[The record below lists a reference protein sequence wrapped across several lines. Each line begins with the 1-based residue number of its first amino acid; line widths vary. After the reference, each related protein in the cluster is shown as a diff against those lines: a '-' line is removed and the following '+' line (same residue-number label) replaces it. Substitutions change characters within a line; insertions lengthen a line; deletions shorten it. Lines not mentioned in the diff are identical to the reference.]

1 MTLTFSKEPKTAFLF
16 PGQGAQIVGMGRDLF
31 ENSRAAKDI
40 FEQVDDALNR
50 PLSKIIFEGP
60 EDLLKNTINAQ
71 PSIMTVSL
79 ACMAAL
85 KENSDSNYIAPA
97 FIAGHSLGE
106 YTALSVA
113 NVLSVKD
120 TALLVQKRG
129 ELMQDACEANPGT
142 MAAILGLDE
151 IILNVITR
159 ETGTYV
165 SNVNTDQ
172 QIVISG
178 SNIAVAQAM
187 DMCLIRG
194 AKKVIPLRVGG
205 AFHSGLMEPA
215 IKGLISTIDSLNF
228 NDPTI
233 PIIAN
238 CTANALSDAE
248 KIKTELVN
256 QITGCVNWKR
266 SVDFMIKS
274 GTTRFLEIG
283 PGRTL
288 SGMVKR
294 IDRSAEITSI
304 SDLES
309 IVNLSRS

>member
-40 FEQVDDALNR
+40 FEQIDDALNK

-60 EDLLKNTINAQ
+60 EDLLKDTINAQ
-71 PSIMTVSL
+71 PSIMAVSL

-106 YTALSVA
+106 YTSLSVA

-129 ELMQDACEANPGT
+129 ELMQDACDANPGT

-151 IILNVITR
+151 IIVNVITR

-165 SNVNTDQ
+165 SNVNTDE

-187 DMCLIRG
+187 DMCLTRG

-215 IKGLISTIDSLNF
+215 IKGLISTIGSLHF

-238 CTANALSDAE
+238 CTAKPLTDAE

-274 GTTRFLEIG
+274 GATRFLEIG
-283 PGRTL
+283 PGKTL

-294 IDRSAEITSI
+294 IDRSAEVTSI

>member
-1 MTLTFSKEPKTAFLF
+1 MTLTFSKESKTAFLF

-40 FEQVDDALNR
+40 FEQVDDALNKS
-50 PLSKIIFEGP
+50 LSKIIFEGP
-60 EDLLKNTINAQ
+60 DELLKDTINAQ
-71 PSIMTVSL
+71 PSIMAVSL
-79 ACMAAL
+79 ACIAAL
-85 KENSDSNYIAPA
+85 RENSATNQIDPV

-113 NVLSVKD
+113 SVLSVKD

-129 ELMQDACEANPGT
+129 ELMQKACDANPGT

-151 IILNVITR
+151 MILNQITR

-187 DMCLIRG
+187 DMALTRG

-205 AFHSGLMEPA
+205 AFHSGLMKPA
-215 IKGLISTIDSLNF
+215 IKGLISTIDSLDF

-238 CTANALSDAE
+238 CTANALVDSE
-248 KIKTELVN
+248 EIKTELVN
-256 QITGCVNWKR
+256 QITGCVNWKK

-274 GTTRFLEIG
+274 GATKFLEIG
-283 PGRTL
+283 PGRAL

-294 IDRSAEITSI
+294 IDRSAEIESI
-304 SDLES
+304 SDLDS
-309 IVNLSRS
+309 IVNLSKS